1 MKPIKI
7 LEEAKRHHWAMLPES
22 LEAIRSFLE
31 GYDLNAK
38 DHELFHALD
47 KETKISSADSF
58 GSRVDGSFYTSIK
71 GNTGFL
77 QIDGPIIPRATWF
90 SEISGMVSL
99 DVLTAE
105 FKSLE
110 QNDAIKTIVLV
121 VDSPGGVITGVS
133 DFAALVKA
141 SSKRTETFAWMA
153 ASAAYEIVSATDK
166 ITTPDTGLVGSIGTV
181 LMLTDTRQADAK
193 KGIQQIEIVSS
204 QSPNKRPDPLTE
216 KGREVLQ
223 TLVNEIAD
231 VFVSN
236 VASNRDVTVDTVLE
250 TFGAG
255 AVFAAARAHKAG
267 MIDSI
272 MDLDTFIKS
281 FGADTNSLRGFG
293 LSATVVNNQEGD
305 HVMSETIKTKTAEVL
320 RNEQPDAVAEIVTA
334 AKTEERERLK
344 TIEAV
349 VVKFDNALPTVK
361 AKAVEY
367 INANKYAVDATPE
380 TVALGL
386 VDIIAKAQVAAVD
399 DFGEER
405 RTSANIA
412 GGMSTAVPSEDD
424 EAAEAAASEK
434 RTIALCEARKAEQ
447 GEK

>member
-31 GYDLNAK
+31 GYDLDAK

-58 GSRVDGSFYTSIK
+58 GGRVDGSFYTSIK

-105 FKSLE
+105 FKALE
-110 QNDAIKTIVLV
+110 QDDKISTIVLV

-193 KGIQQIEIVSS
+193 RGIQQIEIVSS

-216 KGREVLQ
+216 AGREVLQ

-236 VASNRDVTVDTVLE
+236 VASNRGVSVDTVLS

-255 AVFAAARAHKAG
+255 AMFAAARAHGAG

-281 FGADTNSLRGFG
+281 FGGHDGSLRGFG
-293 LSATVVNNQEGD
+293 FSAEAANNQGE
-305 HVMSETIKTKTAEVL
+305 VMSETIEAKTAETL
-320 RNEQPDAVAEIVTA
+320 RSEQPEAVTEIVTA
-334 AKTEERERLK
+334 AKTEERDRLK
-344 TIEAV
+344 AIEAV
-349 VVKFDNALPTVK
+349 AEKFDNALPSVK
-361 AKAVEY
+361 VEAVAY
-367 INANKYAVDATPE
+367 INANKYAPNATPE

-386 VDIIAKAQVAAVD
+386 VDVIAKAQVDAVD
-399 DFGEER
+399 AFGDER
-405 RTSANIA
+405 RASADIA
-412 GGMSTAVPSEDD
+412 GGVSTATPPAD
-424 EAAEAAASEK
+424 AEAADAEASEE
-434 RTIALCEARKAEQ
+434 RSTALNAARKAEQ
-447 GEK
+447 EAK